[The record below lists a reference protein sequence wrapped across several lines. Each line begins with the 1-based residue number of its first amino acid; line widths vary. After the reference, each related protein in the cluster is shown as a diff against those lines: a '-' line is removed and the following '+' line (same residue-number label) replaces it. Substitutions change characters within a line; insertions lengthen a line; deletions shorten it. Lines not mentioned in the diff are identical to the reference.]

1 MPDAGLSPV
10 GSFLHRIEAE
20 IVQGVLK
27 AEGIDAMVSADDCG
41 GLRPGLGLHGVRLLV
56 RSQDIERAS
65 RVIDDLLKQ

>member
-1 MPDAGLSPV
+1 MPDAELSAI

-27 AEGIDAMVSADDCG
+27 AEGIDAMVSAEEG

-56 RSQDIERAS
+56 RSKDIERAS
-65 RVIDDLLKQ
+65 RVIDGLLKQ